1 MNGAM
6 PMTHKLLFIIG
17 LLVQLATVPTE
28 AATFST
34 SVMRPTQVSASGVIS
49 GPRTTSK
56 SVYYFALDA
65 KAGELLTQLSLR
77 GTQGAAKELQLELLD
92 KNARAQDS
100 YWIHGGD
107 VSNEATR
114 SFSLDSAGKKILR
127 VSVQGPET
135 GGFCVLLGGEAFT
148 STGDQECWPS
158 AETKQRPPQ
167 QESASTTDLRR
178 AKIEMVETKCEQR
191 LRIGSDVLFD
201 FDKAETRNEATA
213 TLNTAAHYLQS
224 STHAVRIEGHTDGK
238 GTDGYNQT
246 LSEKR
251 AEAVR
256 HYLVQQGV
264 DSTRVTSIGFGK
276 TKPVA
281 PNTQPDGADDPD
293 GRQKNRRVEIVIDTC
308 A

>member
-1 MNGAM
+1 MNRR
-6 PMTHKLLFIIG
+6 LLFTIG
-17 LLVQLATVPTE
+17 LFIQLSITATE

-34 SVMRPTQVSASGVIS
+34 SVMRPTQVSANGVIS
-49 GPRTTSK
+49 GPLTATK
-56 SVYYFALDA
+56 SVYYFALNA
-65 KAGELLTQLSLR
+65 KAGDLLTQLSLR
-77 GTQGAAKELQLELLD
+77 GTQGASQELQLELLD
-92 KNARAQDS
+92 SNARTQDS
-100 YWIHGGD
+100 YWLHGTD
-107 VSNEATR
+107 EINEETR
-114 SFSLDSAGKKILR
+114 SFTLDSAGKKVLR

-135 GGFCVLLGGEAFT
+135 GGFCVLLGGDAFT
-148 STGDQECWPS
+148 TTGDQECWPS
-158 AETKQRPPQ
+158 EETKKSPQQ

-178 AKIEMVETKCEQR
+178 AKIEVVEAKCEQR

-201 FDKAETRNEATA
+201 FDKAETRNEATT

-256 HYLVQQGV
+256 HYLVQQGI
-264 DSTRVTSIGFGK
+264 DSTRVTSVGFGK

-281 PNTQPDGADDPD
+281 PNTHPDGADDPQ
-293 GRQKNRRVEIVIDTC
+293 GRQKNRRVEIVIATC